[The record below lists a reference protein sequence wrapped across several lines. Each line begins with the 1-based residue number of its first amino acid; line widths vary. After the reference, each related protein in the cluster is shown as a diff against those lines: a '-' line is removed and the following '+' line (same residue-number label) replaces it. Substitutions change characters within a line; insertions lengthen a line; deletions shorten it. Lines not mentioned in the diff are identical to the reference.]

1 MDREQFDTL
10 ARLVSTRQSRRA
22 ALTTV
27 LGAALLRHDPAAVL
41 AKRKRAG
48 SVKAQAKTK
57 AKAKSKPCYP
67 STNCTPGKGKNT
79 SGCDFSNSTAFFQG
93 DFRGSNLSNSNLT
106 GAQMAQG
113 DFRGANLSGGCFV
126 GANLLDAKLG
136 SSVNLGGAIFCH
148 TLMPDGTIEDRDCGK
163 GTRCC
168 PTPPPICEGA
178 ECGPE
183 DTCVTGANTTC
194 GLFIGPCCPDFVC
207 TPSLLPVLLQCEFR
221 CSSDADCRVLDP
233 DEQSYT
239 CVPDPGNCP
248 FIGKC
253 CQQRLCNL
261 DSDCLTPDGLPRKC
275 CAGSINKF
283 CHEAS
288 FS

>member
-22 ALTTV
+22 ALTMV
-27 LGAALLRHDPAAVL
+27 LGAALLGHNPAVL
-41 AKRKRAG
+41 AKRTRTG
-48 SVKAQAKTK
+48 SVKAQANGK

-93 DFRGSNLSNSNLT
+93 DFRGANLSNSNFT

-113 DFRGANLSGGCFV
+113 DFRGANLSGACFV
-126 GANLLDAKLG
+126 GANLLDATMG
-136 SSVNLGGAIFCH
+136 ASVNLGNAIFCR
-148 TLMPDGTIEDRDCGK
+148 TLMPDGSIEDRDCDK
-163 GTRCC
+163 GTACC
-168 PTPPPICEGA
+168 PTPPPICPPGE

-183 DTCVTGANTTC
+183 GTCVTGANTTC

-233 DEQSYT
+233 DRHSYT
-239 CVPDPGNCP
+239 CVVEPFNCTYV
-248 FIGKC
+248 GKC
-253 CQQRLCNL
+253 CQLRRCFR
-261 DSDCLTPDGLPRKC
+261 DSDCREVGGPRKC
-275 CAGSINKF
+275 CNGF

-288 FS
+288 FC